1 MTRKLL
7 ALVLGV
13 GVLVSAAPIVAHHS
27 VSAEFDTTKTV
38 TFTGKVTEVNWGNP
52 HIYTS
57 VEATDPDTG
66 KVAIFK
72 VEGGAPNALFRNGW
86 RKDTLK
92 DRRNGQGH
100 RQPGQE
106 SRLAEHRTG
115 HDSHR
120 IRQARVCG
128 ERRRAGHAVNC
139 RKTGTLEGDSDTAVP
154 FFCWVFSDNS

>member
-1 MTRKLL
+1 
-7 ALVLGV
+7 LVLGV

-57 VEATDPDTG
+57 VEAVDPDTG
-66 KVAIFK
+66 KPFVFK

-92 DRRNGQGH
+92 IG
-100 RQPGQE
+100 E
-106 SRLAEHRTG
+106 TVTVTG
-115 HDSHR
+115 NRAKNPASPN
-120 IRQARVCG
+120 IGQARILTESG
-128 ERRRAGHAVNC
+128 RRVYAGNADAQAT
-139 RKTGTLEGDSDTAVP
+139 K
-154 FFCWVFSDNS
+154 

>member
-1 MTRKLL
+1 MTRTLL

-38 TFTGKVTEVNWGNP
+38 TFKGKVTEVNWGNP

-57 VEATDPDTG
+57 VEAVDPDTG
-66 KVAIFK
+66 KPFVFK

-92 DRRNGQGH
+92 IG
-100 RQPGQE
+100 E
-106 SRLAEHRTG
+106 TVTVTG
-115 HDSHR
+115 NRAKNPASPN
-120 IRQARVCG
+120 IGQARILTESG
-128 ERRRAGHAVNC
+128 RRVYAGNANAQA
-139 RKTGTLEGDSDTAVP
+139 TP
-154 FFCWVFSDNS
+154 

>member
-57 VEATDPDTG
+57 VEAVDPDTG
-66 KVAIFK
+66 KPFVFK

-92 DRRNGQGH
+92 IG
-100 RQPGQE
+100 E
-106 SRLAEHRTG
+106 TVTVTG
-115 HDSHR
+115 NRAKNPASPN
-120 IRQARVCG
+120 IGQARILTESG
-128 ERRRAGHAVNC
+128 RRVYAGNADAQAT
-139 RKTGTLEGDSDTAVP
+139 K
-154 FFCWVFSDNS
+154 